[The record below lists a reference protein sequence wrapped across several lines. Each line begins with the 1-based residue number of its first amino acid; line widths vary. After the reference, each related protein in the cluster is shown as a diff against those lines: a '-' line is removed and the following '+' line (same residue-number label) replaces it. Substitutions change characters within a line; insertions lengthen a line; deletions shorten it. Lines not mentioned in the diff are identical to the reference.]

1 MIDYSNKVIWI
12 TGASSGIGE
21 HLAYALSQ
29 RGAQLILSARRTEVL
44 ERVRQA
50 CNQPQNVHIVALDL
64 SNESSVIHAFN
75 EVIALHQRID
85 VLFNNGGIS
94 QRSEAILTPLEV
106 DRKIFDV
113 NFFHNILL
121 GKRVAA
127 HMAERGEGHII
138 VTSSLSGKWGFY
150 LRSAYAASKHAL
162 HGFYESMRLELEP
175 HNVRIS
181 IITPGFIATEI
192 SVHAL
197 QADGTSTGAMDQNQS
212 KGITATECANQIL
225 RGLDKGKDDF
235 GVGGKELLSLTL
247 HRFFPKWFGRILR
260 KQSAR

>member
-1 MIDYSNKVIWI
+1 MIDYSDKVVWI

-21 HLAYALSQ
+21 QLAYALSK
-29 RGAQLILSARRTEVL
+29 RGAQLILSARRTEAL
-44 ERVRQA
+44 ERVRNA
-50 CNQPQNVHIVALDL
+50 CAQPQNVRIISLDL
-64 SNESSVIHAFN
+64 ASESSVNRAFN
-75 EVIALHQRID
+75 EALNATQNID

-94 QRSEAILTPLEV
+94 QRSEAISTPLEV

-121 GKRVAA
+121 GKLVAT
-127 HMAERGEGHII
+127 HMAKRGSGHII

-162 HGFYESMRLELEP
+162 HGFYESMRLELEAR
-175 HNVRIS
+175 NVRIS
-181 IITPGFIATEI
+181 IITPGFVATDI

-197 QADGTSTGAMDQNQS
+197 QADGSSTGAMDQNQS
-212 KGITATECANQIL
+212 KGITAEECARQIL
-225 RGLDKGKDDF
+225 RGLDQGKDDF

-247 HRFFPKWFGRILR
+247 HRYFPKWFGKILR
-260 KQSAR
+260 RQSAR